1 MADGPAGSRRSS
13 HLAQAMK
20 TSSGVVRRRFDQERS
35 AVPFL
40 LPALAVLC
48 FISLYPLIQGIS
60 RVFYA
65 YRALT
70 REDVYVGLENFALLF
85 QDPVFG
91 RAFSNSLVW
100 VVASVGMMFLLSYLL
115 ATMLNSRYLR
125 FRRVFRTMTLAPWA
139 LPGVVIS
146 LTWRYIFLADG
157 PLNSILASV
166 GIADPPTWL
175 TSPQLALWTCII
187 ANTWLGIPFVTI
199 MILAGLQS
207 IDHQVIE
214 AAAIDGANY
223 LQAQLRVI
231 LPSIK
236 RVVLIVLTLETIW
249 TFNSFDIVFVLTK
262 GGPGSASMTLP
273 LYAYQNAFM
282 YYQAGYGAAIGVVI
296 LLVLLTAVILY
307 IREVL
312 Q

>member
-1 MADGPAGSRRSS
+1 MNV
-13 HLAQAMK
+13 
-20 TSSGVVRRRFDQERS
+20 TRRRFDQERQ
-35 AVPFL
+35 AIPFL

-48 FISLYPLIQGIS
+48 LVSLYPLIQGIS

-70 REDVYVGLENFALLF
+70 RKDIFVGLENFTLLF
-85 QDPVFG
+85 QDPVFV

-100 VVASVGMMFLLSYLL
+100 VVASVGMMFLISYIL

-125 FRRVFRTMTLAPWA
+125 FRRLFRTMTLVPWA

-146 LTWRYIFLADG
+146 LTWRYIFLANG
-157 PLNSILASV
+157 PLNSVLASL
-166 GIADPPTWL
+166 GIANPPTWL
-175 TSPQLALWTCII
+175 TTPHLALWTCII

-199 MILAGLQS
+199 MLLAGLQS
-207 IDHQVIE
+207 IDNQVIE
-214 AAAIDGANY
+214 ASAIDGANY

-236 RVVLIVLTLETIW
+236 KVVLIVLTLETIW

-262 GGPGSASMTLP
+262 GGPGSSSMTLP

-282 YYQAGYGAAIGVVI
+282 YYQAGYGAAIGIII
-296 LLVLLTAVILY
+296 LLVLLTAVVLY

>member
-1 MADGPAGSRRSS
+1 MKASGPATGRR
-13 HLAQAMK
+13 L
-20 TSSGVVRRRFDQERS
+20 DQERQ
-35 AVPFL
+35 AMPFL
-40 LPALAVLC
+40 LPALAILC
-48 FISLYPLIQGIS
+48 LISLYPLIQGVS

-70 REDVYVGLENFALLF
+70 QQTVFVGLENFRLLF
-85 QDPVFG
+85 QDPTFS
-91 RAFSNSLVW
+91 RALTNSFIW
-100 VVASVGMMFLLSYLL
+100 VVTSVGLMFLLSYIL
-115 ATMLNSRYLR
+115 ATMLNSRFLR
-125 FRRVFRTMTLAPWA
+125 FRRLFRTMTLIPWA

-146 LTWRYIFLADG
+146 LTWRYIFLANG
-157 PLNSILASV
+157 PLNTVLASLGV
-166 GIADPPTWL
+166 ANPPSWV

-187 ANTWLGIPFVTI
+187 ANTWMGIPFVTI
-199 MILAGLQS
+199 MLLAALQS

-214 AAAIDGANY
+214 AAAMDGASY
-223 LQAQLRVI
+223 LRAQLHVV

-236 RVVLIVLTLETIW
+236 RVILIVLTLETIW
-249 TFNSFDIVFVLTK
+249 TLNSFDIVFVLTK

-282 YYQAGYGAAIGVVI
+282 YYQAGYGAAIGIII
-296 LLVLLTAVILY
+296 LLILLTAVVMY